1 MVVIHVIFLGLLRY
15 PANLYMKVATKSQA
29 VKVGNLGCFLP
40 SNRIFDPINRI
51 SGPINRRNGQEKPV
65 FKAQNPAFELL
76 HNRVAKPSDHGRQI
90 GISAGLQRVWRK
102 TASSLFARFSFSSA
116 PRKRAISRLLP
127 CVRKNSA
134 ACSSSPRSNT
144 TRSQ

>member
-1 MVVIHVIFLGLLRY
+1 MVVIHVIFLGALRY

-29 VKVGNLGCFLP
+29 VKVGNHGCFLP
-40 SNRIFDPINRI
+40 LNRKFYPIGRI
-51 SGPINRRNGQEKPV
+51 SGPPNPRKGQSKPV
-65 FKAQNPAFELL
+65 FWTQNPAFELG
-76 HNRVAKPSDHGRQI
+76 HNRVAKHSDHGGQI

-127 CVRKNSA
+127 CVRKNNVD
-134 ACSSSPRSNT
+134 CSSSPRS
-144 TRSQ
+144 